1 MAILILDGHPVEY
14 TQTGPSGTSSVTSLV
29 TSLVTSATANH
40 APSPDLLLV
49 HSLLTELTVFEKVL
63 PALAADRR
71 VTCINLPGFGASTAL
86 TLDGLEAQA
95 DHVAR
100 VMAAL
105 KLPANTAVFGN
116 GFGAFDTLQLAIR
129 HGAQFG
135 NLIVADCVPA
145 FPEAARVPF
154 RGMAG
159 KVNETGMGAVLDTA
173 IGRMFPPAFQA
184 AHPEVIADRKAKL
197 GKVDAGCFG
206 RACLAL
212 AGMDLTPLLPSIR
225 NRTLVM
231 CGALDLTTPPTLAQ
245 QVAQAIPGAR
255 YEDIAD
261 SGHCPML
268 EQPAA
273 LVTAMRGFLG

>member
-1 MAILILDGHPVEY
+1 MATLSLDGSTVEF
-14 TQTGPSGTSSVTSLV
+14 TQTGAG
-29 TSLVTSATANH
+29 AG
-40 APSPDLLLV
+40 PDLLLV
-49 HSLLTELTVFEKVL
+49 HSLLTELTVFEAVL
-63 PALAADRR
+63 PALAAGRR
-71 VTCINLPGFGASTAL
+71 VTCINLPGFGASSAL
-86 TLDGLEAQA
+86 MLDGLEAQA

-105 KLPANTAVFGN
+105 QLPANTAVFGN
-116 GFGAFDTLQLAIR
+116 GFGAFVTLQLAIR

-135 NLIVADCVPA
+135 DLIVADCVPA
-145 FPEAARVPF
+145 FPEAARLPF
-154 RGMAG
+154 RGMAA
-159 KVNETGMGAVLDTA
+159 KVNETGMAAVLDTA

-206 RACLAL
+206 RACRAL
-212 AGMDLTPLLPSIR
+212 AGMDLTPMLPSIR

-231 CGALDLTTPPTLAQ
+231 CGALDQTTPAALAQ

-255 YEDIAD
+255 YEEIAD

-273 LVTAMRGFLG
+273 LVAAMQAFLA

>member
-1 MAILILDGHPVEY
+1 MSTITLDGLTVEF
-14 TQTGPSGTSSVTSLV
+14 TQTGSG
-29 TSLVTSATANH
+29 
-40 APSPDLLLV
+40 PDLLLV

-63 PALAADRR
+63 PALSKDRR
-71 VTCINLPGFGASTAL
+71 VTCVNLPGFGASTPVAL
-86 TLDGLEAQA
+86 GDLAAQA
-95 DHVAR
+95 QHLAR
-100 VMAAL
+100 VMSRL

-116 GFGAFDTLQLAIR
+116 GFGAFVTLQLAIN

-154 RGMAG
+154 RGMSA
-159 KVNETGMGAVLDTA
+159 KVSGSGMAPVLDTA
-173 IGRMFPPAFQA
+173 IGRMFPSDFQT
-184 AHPEVIADRKAKL
+184 AHPAVIADRKAKL
-197 GKVDAGCFG
+197 GAVDAACFG

-212 AGMDLTPLLPSIR
+212 ASMDLSAQLPSIR

-231 CGALDLTTPPTLAQ
+231 CGALDLTTPPALAR

-255 YEDIAD
+255 YQEIAG

-268 EQPAA
+268 EQPEA
-273 LVTAMRGFLG
+273 LVAAMQGFLKHD